1 MKNLVIFLILM
12 FLSQVA
18 YAIENLVHKGYWFEC
33 EFSEKTAPPIDQCEM
48 LDDDGFNFKENVA
61 INIKNISSKETK
73 CKKNKIGQCFQ
84 SNTKSINVTVGRSD
98 QVKFQDSNLILTF
111 FGCSQKFELK
121 NYINFI
127 EAMPSK
133 KKCFWTGKKH
143 FYLKKYNGSVNIVE

>member
-1 MKNLVIFLILM
+1 MKNLIIFLILILLPK
-12 FLSQVA
+12 FA
-18 YAIENLVHKGYWFEC
+18 YAKENLVLKGYWFEC
-33 EFSEKTAPPIDQCEM
+33 EFSEKTVPPKDQCEM
-48 LDDDGFNFKENVA
+48 LDNDGFNFKGNVA
-61 INIKNISSKETK
+61 INVKNISSKETK

-111 FGCSQKFELK
+111 LGCSQKFKLK

-127 EAMPSK
+127 EAMPDK

-143 FYLKKYNGSVNIVE
+143 FYLKKFDGSVNIKK